1 MNGLQIE
8 SIIVG
13 TDLMLALLGLG
24 VAVIMP
30 GIDRWSKR
38 FFTIYFLILAL
49 YIGVDMIEQISYM
62 RPEMQSAQTAI
73 YYFESLIVSV
83 LMPMV
88 TVYLLPLLRK
98 KLAVQRAV
106 SRCGSA
112 VVRVLHH
119 A

>member
-62 RPEMQSAQTAI
+62 RPQMQSAHTAI
-73 YYFESLIVSV
+73 YYFESLIVCV
-83 LMPMV
+83 LMPMM